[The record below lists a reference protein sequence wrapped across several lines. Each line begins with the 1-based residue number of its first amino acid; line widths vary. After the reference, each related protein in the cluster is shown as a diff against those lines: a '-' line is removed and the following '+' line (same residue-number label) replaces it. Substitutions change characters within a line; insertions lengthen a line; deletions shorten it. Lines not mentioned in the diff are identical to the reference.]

1 MRFSRVFAP
10 LFVAL
15 AMVGAGIAGAA
26 GIHAALTPALVVVQ
40 PGDVF
45 SVDFAITAA
54 DASFNAFDAVVEYD
68 PSLITYQPVIPSA
81 LQQGTLMTGACAS
94 TFHLFSAAA
103 DSLKF
108 TSAILCAGISR
119 TGPGQLYHLTFQAG
133 PTYADTP
140 ISLRPTRTK
149 FFDAGIR
156 VLPVETTD
164 MLVRIMDLTGVGGAP
179 AHPGLSLRAAPNPV
193 RAGTTFTL
201 WSEAD
206 GPQSLAIYDL
216 RGRVVRAFDRTEAP
230 KGARLVAW
238 DGRDDRGN
246 MLAAGVYR
254 AVLRGGGRSVSQP
267 VVIVP

>member
-1 MRFSRVFAP
+1 MRFARVFAP

-40 PGDVF
+40 PGDTF
-45 SVDFAITAA
+45 SIDFAITVP
-54 DASFNAFDAVVEYD
+54 DASFNAFDSVVEYD
-68 PSLITYQPVIPSA
+68 PSLITFLPTVPTA
-81 LQQGTLMTGACAS
+81 LQQGALMTGACGS

-108 TSAILCAGISR
+108 TSAILCSGISQ
-119 TGPGQLYHLTFQAG
+119 TGPGQLYRLTFQAG

-140 ISLRPTRTK
+140 ITLRPTRTK
-149 FFDAGIR
+149 FYDAGVRIT
-156 VLPVETTD
+156 PVATTD
-164 MLVRIMDLTGVGGAP
+164 MLVRIMDLTSVGGGAG
-179 AHPGLSLRAAPNPV
+179 AHGLSLRAAPNPV

-216 RGRVVRAFDRTEAP
+216 RGRVVRAFDRTDAP

-238 DGRDDRGN
+238 DGRDDRGL

-254 AVLRGGGRSVSQP
+254 AVLRVGARRVSQP